1 MAASALNTLMF
12 LAKLCWCKCLWWN
25 NRDSGNSN
33 VNFHSVKLHKSHT
46 MEELYKDTQNLPMD
60 VTSSPPSLANNKL
73 ENGVAQL
80 ITAEAWNI
88 NSTDLMKKALSPLV
102 TVPAPSILTPP
113 AESQS
118 GVALKVAAT
127 VLQPICLGDSPVV
140 LPIHLQVAGS
150 TTPQISPNNNTP
162 YVMTTQGP
170 VPLPVLLEQHVFQHL
185 NSPLVLPQSAP
196 CPTNPIH
203 NNLFQG
209 ASAPVGQPQLLD
221 QKPPS
226 QPQEPVLPPVFQTP
240 GFAAVLQDLF
250 PSQGTLGSSPC
261 QPPPDYTSVP
271 PQPFSSPLS
280 PLVPPAT
287 LLVPYPVIVPLPV
300 PVPIPIPIPITVP
313 HSSESK
319 LSPDFP
325 KTPSF
330 SMYSCKGTQTP
341 LEKEEI
347 KPFNFLQQR
356 EFSQLSRHTV
366 IKMGNENE
374 ALDLSMKSMSLLKAS
389 EVSPLPYSED
399 SALDL
404 SLSSSRKA
412 GSSGPLPETVMCPS
426 SAMDSPALP
435 LMEKLSGTAIPFT
448 QPKSHENSSKDNC
461 NSSSSSSNS
470 SELLRQQQKWLVD
483 QTSRAGCEPKTGNNI
498 EIVSTSQTAKVIVS
512 VKDAVP
518 TIFCGKIKGLSGV
531 STKNFSFKRDLPQD
545 SVLQCYDVKAQ
556 AESREN
562 AESLRKPIK
571 NRSVKLKK
579 MNSQEIHIL
588 PIKKQRLAAFFP
600 RK

>member
-1 MAASALNTLMF
+1 
-12 LAKLCWCKCLWWN
+12 
-25 NRDSGNSN
+25 
-33 VNFHSVKLHKSHT
+33 
-46 MEELYKDTQNLPMD
+46 MEELYKDAPNLPMD
-60 VTSSPPSLANNKL
+60 VTNSPSAMANNKL

-88 NSTDLMKKALSPLV
+88 NSADLMKKALSPLV

-150 TTPQISPNNNTP
+150 AAPQMPATNAATP

-185 NSPLVLPQSAP
+185 NSPLVLPPGAA
-196 CPTNPIH
+196 CPASPLH
-203 NNLFQG
+203 AGLFPG
-209 ASAPVGQPQLLD
+209 TATPVGQPQLLD
-221 QKPPS
+221 PKPS
-226 QPQEPVLPPVFQTP
+226 GQAQEPVLPPVFQTP

-250 PSQGTLGSSPC
+250 PSQGALGSAPC
-261 QPPPDYTSVP
+261 QPPPDYATLP
-271 PQPFSSPLS
+271 PQAFSSPLS

-300 PVPIPIPIPITVP
+300 PIPIPIPVPIPVP
-313 HSSESK
+313 HGAEAK
-319 LSPDFP
+319 AAPDPP
-325 KTPSF
+325 KPPLFTPH
-330 SMYSCKGTQTP
+330 SCQGTQTP
-341 LEKEEI
+341 LEKEET
-347 KPFNFLQQR
+347 KPFELLHPR
-356 EFSQLSRHTV
+356 EFPQLSRHTV
-366 IKMGNENE
+366 IKMSGENE
-374 ALDLSMKSMSLLKAS
+374 ALDLSMKGPPPLRAS
-389 EVSPLPYSED
+389 EAAPPPPPPPED
-399 SALDL
+399 GALDL
-404 SLSSSRKA
+404 SLASCRKPGGPHGEAVGPGSATTAEAA
-412 GSSGPLPETVMCPS
+412 GKAEGR
-426 SAMDSPALP
+426 AA
-435 LMEKLSGTAIPFT
+435 GGGAA
-448 QPKSHENSSKDNC
+448 
-461 NSSSSSSNS
+461 
-470 SELLRQQQKWLVD
+470 ELLRQPQKWLVE
-483 QTSRAGCEPKTGNNI
+483 QAGRAGCEPKAGNNI

-545 SVLQCYDVKAQ
+545 SVLQCYDVKSPPEPRDS
-556 AESREN
+556 AE
-562 AESLRKPIK
+562 ALRKPVK

-579 MNSQEIHIL
+579 MNSPEIHIL

>member
-1 MAASALNTLMF
+1 
-12 LAKLCWCKCLWWN
+12 
-25 NRDSGNSN
+25 
-33 VNFHSVKLHKSHT
+33 

-60 VTSSPPSLANNKL
+60 VTNSPSAIANNKL

-88 NSTDLMKKALSPLV
+88 NSSDLMKKALSPLV

-150 TTPQISPNNNTP
+150 TAPQLAPNSNTP

-185 NSPLVLPQSAP
+185 NSPLVLPQSSP
-196 CPTNPIH
+196 CAANPMH
-203 NNLFQG
+203 SSLFQG
-209 ASAPVGQPQLLD
+209 SSAPMGQPQLLD
-221 QKPPS
+221 QKPSNPT
-226 QPQEPVLPPVFQTP
+226 QESVLPPVFQTP

-250 PSQGTLGSSPC
+250 PSQGALGSSPY
-261 QPPPDYTSVP
+261 QPSPDCSSVP

-300 PVPIPIPIPITVP
+300 PVPIPIPIPIPVP
-313 HSSESK
+313 HSAESK
-319 LSPDFP
+319 VNLDCSKPA
-325 KTPSF
+325 TSF
-330 SMYSCKGTQTP
+330 VLHSCKGTQTP
-341 LEKEEI
+341 LEKEET
-347 KPFNFLQQR
+347 KPFDFIHHRGL
-356 EFSQLSRHTV
+356 SQLNRHTV
-366 IKMGNENE
+366 IKMSNENE
-374 ALDLSMKSMSLLKAS
+374 VLDLSMKTTPLLK
-389 EVSPLPYSED
+389 ESED
-399 SALDL
+399 SSQISPEEGALDL
-404 SLSSSRKA
+404 SVPSCRKM
-412 GSSGPLPETVMCPS
+412 SNTETTITNRSGPIVDGPVHSMADKLPSAVSPFVPSKPHET
-426 SAMDSPALP
+426 PARA
-435 LMEKLSGTAIPFT
+435 ESRVI
-448 QPKSHENSSKDNC
+448 
-461 NSSSSSSNS
+461 SSSSS
-470 SELLRQQQKWLVD
+470 EHLRQQPKWLMD
-483 QTSRAGCEPKTGNNI
+483 QTNITTCEPSAGNNI

-531 STKNFSFKRDLPQD
+531 STKNFSFKRDMPQD
-545 SVLQCYDVKAQ
+545 SVLQCYDVKNQPEA
-556 AESREN
+556 RDN
-562 AESLRKPIK
+562 AEALRKPIK

>member
-1 MAASALNTLMF
+1 
-12 LAKLCWCKCLWWN
+12 
-25 NRDSGNSN
+25 
-33 VNFHSVKLHKSHT
+33 

-60 VTSSPPSLANNKL
+60 VTTSPSAIANNKL
-73 ENGVAQL
+73 ESGVAQL

-88 NSTDLMKKALSPLV
+88 NSSDLMKKALSPLV

-150 TTPQISPNNNTP
+150 TTPQIAPNSNTP

-185 NSPLVLPQSAP
+185 NSPLVFPQNSPCAP
-196 CPTNPIH
+196 SSIH
-203 NNLFQG
+203 SNLFQS
-209 ASAPVGQPQLLD
+209 SATPIGQPQLLD
-221 QKPPS
+221 QKPSNPTQDS
-226 QPQEPVLPPVFQTP
+226 VLPPVFQTP

-250 PSQGTLGSSPC
+250 PTQGALSSLPY
-261 QPPPDYTSVP
+261 QPPPECPLPS
-271 PQPFSSPLS
+271 QPFSSPLS

-300 PVPIPIPIPITVP
+300 PVPVPIPIPIPVP
-313 HSSESK
+313 HGVESK
-319 LSPDFP
+319 VNLDYSKPAA
-325 KTPSF
+325 SF
-330 SMYSCKGTQTP
+330 VLHSCKGTQTP
-341 LEKEEI
+341 LEKEETKLCDFI
-347 KPFNFLQQR
+347 HPR
-356 EFSQLSRHTV
+356 GISQLNRHTV
-366 IKMGNENE
+366 IKMSNENE
-374 ALDLSMKSMSLLKAS
+374 VLDLSMKTAPFLKENYVNCQNA
-389 EVSPLPYSED
+389 PND

-404 SLSSSRKA
+404 SITSFRKVNSIETTNLNCSGSMMDGTSHSVADNPHEIPTKAENRVISSS
-412 GSSGPLPETVMCPS
+412 
-426 SAMDSPALP
+426 
-435 LMEKLSGTAIPFT
+435 
-448 QPKSHENSSKDNC
+448 
-461 NSSSSSSNS
+461 S
-470 SELLRQQQKWLVD
+470 SELLRQQSKWLVD
-483 QTSRAGCEPKTGNNI
+483 QNSIATCEPTTGNNI

-531 STKNFSFKRDLPQD
+531 STKNFSFKRDMPQD
-545 SVLQCYDVKAQ
+545 SGLQCYDVKNQ
-556 AESREN
+556 PEVQDN
-562 AESLRKPIK
+562 AEALRKPIK

>member
-1 MAASALNTLMF
+1 
-12 LAKLCWCKCLWWN
+12 
-25 NRDSGNSN
+25 
-33 VNFHSVKLHKSHT
+33 
-46 MEELYKDTQNLPMD
+46 MEELYKDAPNLPMD
-60 VTSSPPSLANNKL
+60 VTNSPSAMANNKL

-88 NSTDLMKKALSPLV
+88 NSADLMKKALSPLV

-150 TTPQISPNNNTP
+150 AAPQMPASNAATP

-185 NSPLVLPQSAP
+185 NSPLVLPPGAA
-196 CPTNPIH
+196 CPASPLH
-203 NNLFQG
+203 AGLFPG
-209 ASAPVGQPQLLD
+209 TATPVGQPQLLD
-221 QKPPS
+221 PKPS
-226 QPQEPVLPPVFQTP
+226 GQTQEPVLPPVFQTP

-250 PSQGTLGSSPC
+250 PSQGALGSAPC
-261 QPPPDYTSVP
+261 QPPPDYATLP
-271 PQPFSSPLS
+271 PQAFSSPLS

-287 LLVPYPVIVPLPV
+287 LLVPYPVIAAGPGPATPAEVGAQPA
-300 PVPIPIPIPITVP
+300 
-313 HSSESK
+313 
-319 LSPDFP
+319 PDKPPGPAAPFAP
-325 KTPSF
+325 
-330 SMYSCKGTQTP
+330 CKP
-341 LEKEEI
+341 
-347 KPFNFLQQR
+347 P
-356 EFSQLSRHTV
+356 
-366 IKMGNENE
+366 E
-374 ALDLSMKSMSLLKAS
+374 AAGKA
-389 EVSPLPYSED
+389 EGR
-399 SALDL
+399 A
-404 SLSSSRKA
+404 A
-412 GSSGPLPETVMCPS
+412 GG
-426 SAMDSPALP
+426 AA
-435 LMEKLSGTAIPFT
+435 
-448 QPKSHENSSKDNC
+448 
-461 NSSSSSSNS
+461 
-470 SELLRQQQKWLVD
+470 ELLRQPQKWLVE
-483 QTSRAGCEPKTGNNI
+483 QAGRAGCEPKAGNNI

-545 SVLQCYDVKAQ
+545 SVLQCYDVKSPPEPRDS
-556 AESREN
+556 AE
-562 AESLRKPIK
+562 ALRKPVK

-579 MNSQEIHIL
+579 MNSPEIHIL

>member
-1 MAASALNTLMF
+1 
-12 LAKLCWCKCLWWN
+12 
-25 NRDSGNSN
+25 
-33 VNFHSVKLHKSHT
+33 

-60 VTSSPPSLANNKL
+60 VTTSPSAISNNKL

-88 NSTDLMKKALSPLV
+88 NSSDLMKKALSPLV

-150 TTPQISPNNNTP
+150 AAPQIAPNSNTP

-185 NSPLVLPQSAP
+185 NSPLVLPQNSP
-196 CPTNPIH
+196 CTTNPLH
-203 NNLFQG
+203 GNLFQG
-209 ASAPVGQPQLLD
+209 SSAPMGQPQLMD
-221 QKPPS
+221 QKPS
-226 QPQEPVLPPVFQTP
+226 NSPQESVLPPVFQTP

-250 PSQGTLGSSPC
+250 PSQGSLGSSTY
-261 QPPPDYTSVP
+261 QPPPDCSSVP
-271 PQPFSSPLS
+271 PPVFSSPLS

-300 PVPIPIPIPITVP
+300 PVPIPIPIPIPVP
-313 HSSESK
+313 HSAESK
-319 LSPDFP
+319 VSPDFP
-325 KTPSF
+325 KPAASF
-330 SMYSCKGTQTP
+330 ILHSCKETQTP
-341 LEKEEI
+341 LEKEET
-347 KPFNFLQQR
+347 KPFDFIHYRGL
-356 EFSQLSRHTV
+356 SQLNRHTV
-366 IKMGNENE
+366 IKMSSENE
-374 ALDLSMKSMSLLKAS
+374 VLDLSMKSAPSLKES
-389 EVSPLPYSED
+389 EESVPLLPED
-399 SALDL
+399 GALDL
-404 SLSSSRKA
+404 SVASCRKTGSNKMTSPSRSGPIMDGIAHSTA
-412 GSSGPLPETVMCPS
+412 GKRPTAVSPLLPSKSPESHSKVESRVVSSG
-426 SAMDSPALP
+426 
-435 LMEKLSGTAIPFT
+435 
-448 QPKSHENSSKDNC
+448 
-461 NSSSSSSNS
+461 S
-470 SELLRQQQKWLVD
+470 SELLRQQPKWLVD
-483 QTSRAGCEPKTGNNI
+483 QTSITACEPSPGNNI

-531 STKNFSFKRDLPQD
+531 STKNFSFKRDMPQD
-545 SVLQCYDVKAQ
+545 SVLQCYDMKNQ
-556 AESREN
+556 PETRDN
-562 AESLRKPIK
+562 AEALRKPIK
-571 NRSVKLKK
+571 NRNVKLKK

>member
-1 MAASALNTLMF
+1 
-12 LAKLCWCKCLWWN
+12 
-25 NRDSGNSN
+25 
-33 VNFHSVKLHKSHT
+33 
-46 MEELYKDTQNLPMD
+46 MEELYKETPNLPMD
-60 VTSSPPSLANNKL
+60 VTSPPAAMANNKL

-88 NSTDLMKKALSPLV
+88 NSADLMKKALSPLV

-150 TTPQISPNNNTP
+150 AAPQMPASGATP

-185 NSPLVLPQSAP
+185 NSPLVLPPGTA
-196 CPTNPIH
+196 CPASPLH
-203 NNLFQG
+203 GGLFPG

-221 QKPPS
+221 PKPSGPG
-226 QPQEPVLPPVFQTP
+226 QEPVLPPIFQTP

-250 PSQGTLGSSPC
+250 PSGQGALGSAPC
-261 QPPPDYTSVP
+261 QPPPDYAALP
-271 PQPFSSPLS
+271 PQAFSSPLS

-300 PVPIPIPIPITVP
+300 PVPIPIPVPIPVP
-313 HSSESK
+313 HSTDAK
-319 LSPDFP
+319 VAPDPP
-325 KTPSF
+325 KPPVFTPQP
-330 SMYSCKGTQTP
+330 CKGTQTP
-341 LEKEEI
+341 LEKEET
-347 KPFNFLQQR
+347 KPFDLVHQR
-356 EFSQLSRHTV
+356 DFSQLSRHTV
-366 IKMGNENE
+366 IKMGSENE
-374 ALDLSMKSMSLLKAS
+374 ALDLSMKGPPVPRAC
-389 EVSPLPYSED
+389 EATPPPPSPED
-399 SALDL
+399 GALDL
-404 SLSSSRKA
+404 SLASCRKPGGPHVETA
-412 GSSGPLPETVMCPS
+412 SSGPSTEG
-426 SAMDSPALP
+426 SPQDKPA
-435 LMEKLSGTAIPFT
+435 APFA
-448 QPKSHENSSKDNC
+448 SSKAPEATGKAEGRAVGPGPG
-461 NSSSSSSNS
+461 
-470 SELLRQQQKWLVD
+470 ELLRPPQKWLVEPAG
-483 QTSRAGCEPKTGNNI
+483 RATCEPKAGGNNI

-518 TIFCGKIKGLSGV
+518 AIFCGKIKGLSGV
-531 STKNFSFKRDLPQD
+531 STKNFSFKRDMPQD
-545 SVLQCYDVKAQ
+545 SVLQCYDVKSQ
-556 AESREN
+556 PETRDN
-562 AESLRKPIK
+562 AEALRKPVK

-579 MNSQEIHIL
+579 MNSPEIHIL

>member
-1 MAASALNTLMF
+1 
-12 LAKLCWCKCLWWN
+12 
-25 NRDSGNSN
+25 
-33 VNFHSVKLHKSHT
+33 
-46 MEELYKDTQNLPMD
+46 MEELYKDAPNLPMD
-60 VTSSPPSLANNKL
+60 VTNSPSAMANNKL

-88 NSTDLMKKALSPLV
+88 NSADLMKKALSPLV

-150 TTPQISPNNNTP
+150 AAPQMPATNAATP

-185 NSPLVLPQSAP
+185 NSPLVLPPGAA
-196 CPTNPIH
+196 CPASPLH
-203 NNLFQG
+203 AGLFPG
-209 ASAPVGQPQLLD
+209 TATPVGQPQLLD
-221 QKPPS
+221 PKPS
-226 QPQEPVLPPVFQTP
+226 GQAQEPVLPPVFQTP

-250 PSQGTLGSSPC
+250 PSQGALGSAPC
-261 QPPPDYTSVP
+261 QPPPDYATLP
-271 PQPFSSPLS
+271 PQAFSSPLS

-300 PVPIPIPIPITVP
+300 PIPIPIPVPIPVP
-313 HSSESK
+313 HGAEAK
-319 LSPDFP
+319 AAPDPP
-325 KTPSF
+325 KPPLFTPH
-330 SMYSCKGTQTP
+330 SCKGTQTP
-341 LEKEEI
+341 LEKEET
-347 KPFNFLQQR
+347 KPFELLHPR
-356 EFSQLSRHTV
+356 EFPQLSRHTV
-366 IKMGNENE
+366 IKMGGENE
-374 ALDLSMKSMSLLKAS
+374 ALDLSMKGPPALRAS
-389 EVSPLPYSED
+389 E
-399 SALDL
+399 A
-404 SLSSSRKA
+404 
-412 GSSGPLPETVMCPS
+412 
-426 SAMDSPALP
+426 ALP
-435 LMEKLSGTAIPFT
+435 P
-448 QPKSHENSSKDNC
+448 PP
-461 NSSSSSSNS
+461 
-470 SELLRQQQKWLVD
+470 
-483 QTSRAGCEPKTGNNI
+483 AGCEPKAGNNI

-545 SVLQCYDVKAQ
+545 SVLQCYDVKSPPEPRDS
-556 AESREN
+556 AE
-562 AESLRKPIK
+562 ALRKPVK

-579 MNSQEIHIL
+579 MNSPEIHIL

>member
-1 MAASALNTLMF
+1 
-12 LAKLCWCKCLWWN
+12 
-25 NRDSGNSN
+25 
-33 VNFHSVKLHKSHT
+33 
-46 MEELYKDTQNLPMD
+46 MEELYKETPNLPMD
-60 VTSSPPSLANNKL
+60 VTSPPAAMANNKL

-88 NSTDLMKKALSPLV
+88 NSADLMKKALSPLV

-150 TTPQISPNNNTP
+150 AAPQMPAGNATP

-185 NSPLVLPQSAP
+185 NSPLVLPPGAA
-196 CPTNPIH
+196 CPASPLH
-203 NNLFQG
+203 GGLFPG
-209 ASAPVGQPQLLD
+209 SSAPVGQPQLLD
-221 QKPPS
+221 PKPAGPG
-226 QPQEPVLPPVFQTP
+226 QEPVLPPVFQTP

-250 PSQGTLGSSPC
+250 PSGQGALGSAPC
-261 QPPPDYTSVP
+261 QPPPDYTALP
-271 PQPFSSPLS
+271 PQAFSSPLS

-300 PVPIPIPIPITVP
+300 PVPIPIPVPIPVP
-313 HSSESK
+313 HGTESK
-319 LSPDFP
+319 VAPDPP
-325 KTPSF
+325 KPPLFTPQP
-330 SMYSCKGTQTP
+330 CKGTQTP
-341 LEKEEI
+341 LEKEET
-347 KPFNFLQQR
+347 KPFDLVHQR
-356 EFSQLSRHTV
+356 DFSQLSRHTV
-366 IKMGNENE
+366 IKMGSENE
-374 ALDLSMKSMSLLKAS
+374 ALDLSMKGPPAPRAG
-389 EVSPLPYSED
+389 EAAPPPPSPED
-399 SALDL
+399 GALDL
-404 SLSSSRKA
+404 SLASCRKPGGPQGEAA
-412 GSSGPLPETVMCPS
+412 GTSPTADGSP
-426 SAMDSPALP
+426 PALP
-435 LMEKLSGTAIPFT
+435 AAPFA
-448 QPKSHENSSKDNC
+448 PSKAPEAAGKAEVRAAGPGPG
-461 NSSSSSSNS
+461 
-470 SELLRQQQKWLVD
+470 ELLRPPQKWLVEPAG
-483 QTSRAGCEPKTGNNI
+483 RAACEPKAGGNNI

-531 STKNFSFKRDLPQD
+531 STKNFSFKRDMPQD
-545 SVLQCYDVKAQ
+545 SVLQCYDVKSQ
-556 AESREN
+556 PEPRDN
-562 AESLRKPIK
+562 AEALRKPVK

-579 MNSQEIHIL
+579 MNSPEIHIL

>member
-1 MAASALNTLMF
+1 
-12 LAKLCWCKCLWWN
+12 
-25 NRDSGNSN
+25 
-33 VNFHSVKLHKSHT
+33 
-46 MEELYKDTQNLPMD
+46 MEELYKDAPNLPMD
-60 VTSSPPSLANNKL
+60 VTNSPSAMANNKL

-88 NSTDLMKKALSPLV
+88 NSADLMKKALSPLV

-150 TTPQISPNNNTP
+150 AAPQMPATSAATP

-185 NSPLVLPQSAP
+185 NSPLVLPPGAASPASP
-196 CPTNPIH
+196 LHTG
-203 NNLFQG
+203 LFPG
-209 ASAPVGQPQLLD
+209 TATPVGQPQLLD
-221 QKPPS
+221 PKPS
-226 QPQEPVLPPVFQTP
+226 GQAQEPVLPPVFQTP

-250 PSQGTLGSSPC
+250 PSQGALGSAPC
-261 QPPPDYTSVP
+261 QPPPDYATLP
-271 PQPFSSPLS
+271 PQAFSSPLS

-300 PVPIPIPIPITVP
+300 PIPIPIPVPIPVP
-313 HSSESK
+313 HGAEAK
-319 LSPDFP
+319 AAPDPP
-325 KTPSF
+325 KPPLFTPH
-330 SMYSCKGTQTP
+330 SCKGTQTALTAEVGAHP
-341 LEKEEI
+341 APDKLPGPAAPFAPC
-347 KPFNFLQQR
+347 KPP
-356 EFSQLSRHTV
+356 
-366 IKMGNENE
+366 E
-374 ALDLSMKSMSLLKAS
+374 AAGKA
-389 EVSPLPYSED
+389 EG
-399 SALDL
+399 
-404 SLSSSRKA
+404 RGA
-412 GSSGPLPETVMCPS
+412 GGG
-426 SAMDSPALP
+426 AA
-435 LMEKLSGTAIPFT
+435 
-448 QPKSHENSSKDNC
+448 
-461 NSSSSSSNS
+461 
-470 SELLRQQQKWLVD
+470 ELLRQPQKWLVE
-483 QTSRAGCEPKTGNNI
+483 QAGRAGCEPKAGNNI

-545 SVLQCYDVKAQ
+545 SVLQCYDVKSPPEPRDS
-556 AESREN
+556 AE
-562 AESLRKPIK
+562 ALRKPVK

-579 MNSQEIHIL
+579 MNSPEIHIL

>member
-1 MAASALNTLMF
+1 
-12 LAKLCWCKCLWWN
+12 
-25 NRDSGNSN
+25 
-33 VNFHSVKLHKSHT
+33 
-46 MEELYKDTQNLPMD
+46 MEELYKDAPNLPMD
-60 VTSSPPSLANNKL
+60 VTNSPSAMANNKL

-88 NSTDLMKKALSPLV
+88 NSADLMKKALSPLV

-150 TTPQISPNNNTP
+150 AAPQMPATNAATP

-185 NSPLVLPQSAP
+185 NSPLVLPPGAA
-196 CPTNPIH
+196 CPASPLH
-203 NNLFQG
+203 AGLFPG
-209 ASAPVGQPQLLD
+209 TTTPVGQPQLLD
-221 QKPPS
+221 PKPSS
-226 QPQEPVLPPVFQTP
+226 QAQEPVLPPVFQTP

-250 PSQGTLGSSPC
+250 PSQGALGSAPC
-261 QPPPDYTSVP
+261 QPPPDYATLP
-271 PQPFSSPLS
+271 PQAFSSPLS

-300 PVPIPIPIPITVP
+300 PIPIPIPVP
-313 HSSESK
+313 
-319 LSPDFP
+319 
-325 KTPSF
+325 
-330 SMYSCKGTQTP
+330 
-341 LEKEEI
+341 
-347 KPFNFLQQR
+347 
-356 EFSQLSRHTV
+356 
-366 IKMGNENE
+366 
-374 ALDLSMKSMSLLKAS
+374 
-389 EVSPLPYSED
+389 
-399 SALDL
+399 
-404 SLSSSRKA
+404 
-412 GSSGPLPETVMCPS
+412 
-426 SAMDSPALP
+426 
-435 LMEKLSGTAIPFT
+435 IP
-448 QPKSHENSSKDNC
+448 P
-461 NSSSSSSNS
+461 
-470 SELLRQQQKWLVD
+470 QKWLVE
-483 QTSRAGCEPKTGNNI
+483 QAGRAGCEPKAGNNI

-545 SVLQCYDVKAQ
+545 SVLQCYDVKSPPEPRDS
-556 AESREN
+556 AE
-562 AESLRKPIK
+562 ALRKPVK

-579 MNSQEIHIL
+579 MNSPEIHIL

>member
-1 MAASALNTLMF
+1 
-12 LAKLCWCKCLWWN
+12 
-25 NRDSGNSN
+25 
-33 VNFHSVKLHKSHT
+33 
-46 MEELYKDTQNLPMD
+46 MEELYKDAPNLPMD
-60 VTSSPPSLANNKL
+60 VTNSPSAMANNKL

-88 NSTDLMKKALSPLV
+88 NSADLMKKALSPLV

-150 TTPQISPNNNTP
+150 AAPQMPATNAATP

-185 NSPLVLPQSAP
+185 NSPLVLPPGAA
-196 CPTNPIH
+196 CPASPLH
-203 NNLFQG
+203 AGLFPG
-209 ASAPVGQPQLLD
+209 TATPVGQPQLLD
-221 QKPPS
+221 PKPS
-226 QPQEPVLPPVFQTP
+226 GQAQEPVLPPVFQTP

-250 PSQGTLGSSPC
+250 PSQGALGSAPC
-261 QPPPDYTSVP
+261 QPPPDYATIP
-271 PQPFSSPLS
+271 PQAFSSPLS

-287 LLVPYPVIVPLPV
+287 LLVPYPVILPL
-300 PVPIPIPIPITVP
+300 PVPIPIP
-313 HSSESK
+313 
-319 LSPDFP
+319 
-325 KTPSF
+325 
-330 SMYSCKGTQTP
+330 
-341 LEKEEI
+341 
-347 KPFNFLQQR
+347 
-356 EFSQLSRHTV
+356 
-366 IKMGNENE
+366 
-374 ALDLSMKSMSLLKAS
+374 
-389 EVSPLPYSED
+389 LP
-399 SALDL
+399 
-404 SLSSSRKA
+404 
-412 GSSGPLPETVMCPS
+412 
-426 SAMDSPALP
+426 
-435 LMEKLSGTAIPFT
+435 
-448 QPKSHENSSKDNC
+448 
-461 NSSSSSSNS
+461 
-470 SELLRQQQKWLVD
+470 LLRQPQKWLVE
-483 QTSRAGCEPKTGNNI
+483 QAGRAGCEPKAGNNI

-545 SVLQCYDVKAQ
+545 SVLQCYDVKSPPEPRDS
-556 AESREN
+556 AE
-562 AESLRKPIK
+562 ALRKPVK

-579 MNSQEIHIL
+579 MNSPEIHIL

>member
-1 MAASALNTLMF
+1 
-12 LAKLCWCKCLWWN
+12 
-25 NRDSGNSN
+25 
-33 VNFHSVKLHKSHT
+33 
-46 MEELYKDTQNLPMD
+46 MEELYKDAPNLPMD
-60 VTSSPPSLANNKL
+60 VTNSPSAMANNKL

-88 NSTDLMKKALSPLV
+88 NSADLMKKALSPLV

-150 TTPQISPNNNTP
+150 AAPQMPATNAATP

-185 NSPLVLPQSAP
+185 NSPLVLPPGAACPASPLHAGLFPGSA
-196 CPTNPIH
+196 T
-203 NNLFQG
+203 
-209 ASAPVGQPQLLD
+209 PVGQPQLLD
-221 QKPPS
+221 PKPS
-226 QPQEPVLPPVFQTP
+226 GQAQEPVLPPVFQTP

-250 PSQGTLGSSPC
+250 PSQGALGSAPC
-261 QPPPDYTSVP
+261 QPPPDYATLP
-271 PQPFSSPLS
+271 PQAFSSPLS

-300 PVPIPIPIPITVP
+300 PIPIPIPVPIPVP
-313 HSSESK
+313 HGAEAK
-319 LSPDFP
+319 AAPAKAAPDPP
-325 KTPSF
+325 KPPLFTPH
-330 SMYSCKGTQTP
+330 SCKGTQTP
-341 LEKEEI
+341 LEKEET
-347 KPFNFLQQR
+347 KPFELLHPR
-356 EFSQLSRHTV
+356 EFPQLSRHTV
-366 IKMGNENE
+366 IKMGGENE
-374 ALDLSMKSMSLLKAS
+374 ALDLSMKA
-389 EVSPLPYSED
+389 P
-399 SALDL
+399 
-404 SLSSSRKA
+404 
-412 GSSGPLPETVMCPS
+412 
-426 SAMDSPALP
+426 PALRAAP
-435 LMEKLSGTAIPFT
+435 G
-448 QPKSHENSSKDNC
+448 
-461 NSSSSSSNS
+461 
-470 SELLRQQQKWLVD
+470 
-483 QTSRAGCEPKTGNNI
+483 RAGCEPKAGNNI

-531 STKNFSFKRDLPQD
+531 STNNFSFKRDLPQD
-545 SVLQCYDVKAQ
+545 SVLQCYDVKSPPEPRDS
-556 AESREN
+556 AE
-562 AESLRKPIK
+562 ALRKPVK

-579 MNSQEIHIL
+579 MNSPEIHIL

>member
-1 MAASALNTLMF
+1 
-12 LAKLCWCKCLWWN
+12 
-25 NRDSGNSN
+25 
-33 VNFHSVKLHKSHT
+33 

-60 VTSSPPSLANNKL
+60 VTTSPSAIANNKL
-73 ENGVAQL
+73 ESGVAQL

-88 NSTDLMKKALSPLV
+88 NSSDLMKKALSPLV

-150 TTPQISPNNNTP
+150 TTPQIASNSNTP

-185 NSPLVLPQSAP
+185 NSPLVLPQNSPCAP
-196 CPTNPIH
+196 SSIH
-203 NNLFQG
+203 SNLFQN
-209 ASAPVGQPQLLD
+209 SATPIGQSQLLD
-221 QKPPS
+221 QKPSNPTQDS
-226 QPQEPVLPPVFQTP
+226 VLPPVFQTP

-250 PSQGTLGSSPC
+250 PNQGALSSLPY
-261 QPPPDYTSVP
+261 QPSPECPLPS
-271 PQPFSSPLS
+271 QPFSSPLT

-300 PVPIPIPIPITVP
+300 PVPVPIPIPIPVP
-313 HSSESK
+313 HGIESK
-319 LSPDFP
+319 VNLDYSKPAA
-325 KTPSF
+325 SF
-330 SMYSCKGTQTP
+330 VLHSCKGTQTP
-341 LEKEEI
+341 LEKEETKLCDFI
-347 KPFNFLQQR
+347 HPR
-356 EFSQLSRHTV
+356 GISQLNRHTV
-366 IKMGNENE
+366 IKMSNENE
-374 ALDLSMKSMSLLKAS
+374 VLDLSMKTAPFLK
-389 EVSPLPYSED
+389 ENFVSCQNVPND

-404 SLSSSRKA
+404 SITSFRKVNSIETTNLNCSGSMMDGTSHSVAEKPHEIPTKAENNVISSS
-412 GSSGPLPETVMCPS
+412 
-426 SAMDSPALP
+426 
-435 LMEKLSGTAIPFT
+435 
-448 QPKSHENSSKDNC
+448 
-461 NSSSSSSNS
+461 S
-470 SELLRQQQKWLVD
+470 SELLRQQSKWLVD
-483 QTSRAGCEPKTGNNI
+483 QNSITTCEPTTGNNI

-531 STKNFSFKRDLPQD
+531 STKNFSFKRDMPQD
-545 SVLQCYDVKAQ
+545 SGLQCYDVKNQ
-556 AESREN
+556 PEVQDN
-562 AESLRKPIK
+562 AEALRKPVK

>member
-1 MAASALNTLMF
+1 
-12 LAKLCWCKCLWWN
+12 
-25 NRDSGNSN
+25 
-33 VNFHSVKLHKSHT
+33 
-46 MEELYKDTQNLPMD
+46 MEELYKDAPNLPMD
-60 VTSSPPSLANNKL
+60 VTSSPSAMANNKL

-88 NSTDLMKKALSPLV
+88 NSADLMKKALSPLV

-150 TTPQISPNNNTP
+150 AAPQMPATNAATP
-162 YVMTTQGP
+162 YVMTSQGP

-185 NSPLVLPQSAP
+185 NSPLVLPPGAA
-196 CPTNPIH
+196 CPASPLH
-203 NNLFQG
+203 AGLFPG
-209 ASAPVGQPQLLD
+209 AAAPVGQPQLLD
-221 QKPPS
+221 PKPS
-226 QPQEPVLPPVFQTP
+226 GQAQEPVLPPVFQTP

-250 PSQGTLGSSPC
+250 PSQGALGSTPC
-261 QPPPDYTSVP
+261 QPPPDYTTLP
-271 PQPFSSPLS
+271 PQAFSSPLS

-300 PVPIPIPIPITVP
+300 PVPIPIPVPIPVP
-313 HSSESK
+313 HGAEAK
-319 LSPDFP
+319 AAPDPP
-325 KTPSF
+325 KPTLFTP
-330 SMYSCKGTQTP
+330 Q
-341 LEKEEI
+341 
-347 KPFNFLQQR
+347 
-356 EFSQLSRHTV
+356 
-366 IKMGNENE
+366 
-374 ALDLSMKSMSLLKAS
+374 
-389 EVSPLPYSED
+389 
-399 SALDL
+399 
-404 SLSSSRKA
+404 A
-412 GSSGPLPETVMCPS
+412 GGGQGPARPGRRRRCGGAVCRCGGGGRGGGGG
-426 SAMDSPALP
+426 PAAGGP
-435 LMEKLSGTAIPFT
+435 PG
-448 QPKSHENSSKDNC
+448 
-461 NSSSSSSNS
+461 
-470 SELLRQQQKWLVD
+470 LLRQPQKWLVE
-483 QTSRAGCEPKTGNNI
+483 QAGRAGCEPKAGNNI

-545 SVLQCYDVKAQ
+545 SVLQCYDVKSPPEPRDSTEA
-556 AESREN
+556 
-562 AESLRKPIK
+562 LRKPVK

-579 MNSQEIHIL
+579 MNSPEIHIL

>member
-1 MAASALNTLMF
+1 
-12 LAKLCWCKCLWWN
+12 
-25 NRDSGNSN
+25 
-33 VNFHSVKLHKSHT
+33 

-60 VTSSPPSLANNKL
+60 VTNSPSAMANNKL

-88 NSTDLMKKALSPLV
+88 NSADLMKKALSPLV

-140 LPIHLQVAGS
+140 LPIHLQLAGS
-150 TTPQISPNNNTP
+150 TAPQTAPNSNTP

-185 NSPLVLPQSAP
+185 NSPLVLPQSSP
-196 CPTNPIH
+196 CAANSIH
-203 NNLFQG
+203 SNLFQG
-209 ASAPVGQPQLLD
+209 CSAPIGQPQLLD
-221 QKPPS
+221 QKPSNPA
-226 QPQEPVLPPVFQTP
+226 QESVLPPVFQTP

-250 PSQGTLGSSPC
+250 PTQGALGSSSY
-261 QPPPDYTSVP
+261 QPPPDCSSVPP
-271 PQPFSSPLS
+271 PQPFSFPLS

-300 PVPIPIPIPITVP
+300 PIPIPIPIPVP
-313 HSSESK
+313 HSAESK
-319 LSPDFP
+319 ANVDCP
-325 KTPSF
+325 KPAASF
-330 SMYSCKGTQTP
+330 VLHSCKGTQTP
-341 LEKEEI
+341 LEKEET
-347 KPFNFLQQR
+347 KPFDFIHHR
-356 EFSQLSRHTV
+356 ELSQLNRHTV
-366 IKMGNENE
+366 IKMSNENE
-374 ALDLSMKSMSLLKAS
+374 VLDLSMKTAPLLKENENS
-389 EVSPLPYSED
+389 QLSPED

-404 SLSSSRKA
+404 SFTSCRKTSSTEASNISRSGSMMDGITQSVVDKLSSTASPFVPSKPYEAPAKVESR
-412 GSSGPLPETVMCPS
+412 V
-426 SAMDSPALP
+426 
-435 LMEKLSGTAIPFT
+435 I
-448 QPKSHENSSKDNC
+448 
-461 NSSSSSSNS
+461 SSSS
-470 SELLRQQQKWLVD
+470 SELLRQQAKWLVD
-483 QTSRAGCEPKTGNNI
+483 QTNIAPCEPSTGSNI

-531 STKNFSFKRDLPQD
+531 STKNFSFKRDMPQD
-545 SVLQCYDVKAQ
+545 SVLQCYDVKNQPEARDT
-556 AESREN
+556 AE
-562 AESLRKPIK
+562 ALRKPIK

>member
-1 MAASALNTLMF
+1 
-12 LAKLCWCKCLWWN
+12 
-25 NRDSGNSN
+25 
-33 VNFHSVKLHKSHT
+33 
-46 MEELYKDTQNLPMD
+46 MEELYKDAQNLPMD
-60 VTSSPPSLANNKL
+60 VTNSPSAIANNKL

-88 NSTDLMKKALSPLV
+88 NSSDLMKKALSPLV

-150 TTPQISPNNNTP
+150 TAPQITPNSNTP

-185 NSPLVLPQSAP
+185 NSPLVLPQSNP
-196 CPTNPIH
+196 CAGNPIH
-203 NNLFQG
+203 SNLFQG
-209 ASAPVGQPQLLD
+209 SPAQIGQPQLLD
-221 QKPPS
+221 QKPSNPA
-226 QPQEPVLPPVFQTP
+226 QESVLPPLFQTP

-250 PSQGTLGSSPC
+250 PSQGTLGSSPY
-261 QPPPDYTSVP
+261 QPPPDCSSVP

-300 PVPIPIPIPITVP
+300 PVPVPIPIPIPVP
-313 HSSESK
+313 HSTESK
-319 LSPDFP
+319 ANLDCSKPAA
-325 KTPSF
+325 SF
-330 SMYSCKGTQTP
+330 ILHSCKGTQTP
-341 LEKEEI
+341 LEKEES
-347 KPFNFLQQR
+347 KPLDFIHHRGL
-356 EFSQLSRHTV
+356 SQLNRHTV
-366 IKMGNENE
+366 IKMSNENE
-374 ALDLSMKSMSLLKAS
+374 VLDLSMKTTPLLKENDDS
-389 EVSPLPYSED
+389 SQLSPED
-399 SALDL
+399 GVLDL
-404 SLSSSRKA
+404 SVTSCWKRSSPENKGTTHSGSLLDGSSHSAVETLPNAAASPFVPSKPHESSAKVESRAISSS
-412 GSSGPLPETVMCPS
+412 
-426 SAMDSPALP
+426 
-435 LMEKLSGTAIPFT
+435 
-448 QPKSHENSSKDNC
+448 
-461 NSSSSSSNS
+461 S
-470 SELLRQQQKWLVD
+470 SELLRQQPKWLVE
-483 QTSRAGCEPKTGNNI
+483 QTSIAPCEPSAGNNI

-531 STKNFSFKRDLPQD
+531 STKNFSFKRDMPQD
-545 SVLQCYDVKAQ
+545 SVLQCYDVKNQPEARDNGE
-556 AESREN
+556 A
-562 AESLRKPIK
+562 LRKPIK

>member
-1 MAASALNTLMF
+1 
-12 LAKLCWCKCLWWN
+12 
-25 NRDSGNSN
+25 
-33 VNFHSVKLHKSHT
+33 
-46 MEELYKDTQNLPMD
+46 MEELYKDTPNLPMD
-60 VTSSPPSLANNKL
+60 VTSPPSAMANNKL

-88 NSTDLMKKALSPLV
+88 NSADLMKKALSPLV

-150 TTPQISPNNNTP
+150 AAPPQMPAAGTSTP

-185 NSPLVLPQSAP
+185 NSPLGLPPGAA
-196 CPTNPIH
+196 CPASPLH
-203 NNLFQG
+203 AGLFPG
-209 ASAPVGQPQLLD
+209 AATPVGQPQLLD
-221 QKPPS
+221 PKPS
-226 QPQEPVLPPVFQTP
+226 GQAQEPVLPPVFQTP

-250 PSQGTLGSSPC
+250 PSQGSLGSAAPC
-261 QPPPDYTSVP
+261 QPPPDYAGLP
-271 PQPFSSPLS
+271 PQAFGSPLS

-300 PVPIPIPIPITVP
+300 PVPIPIPVPIPVP
-313 HSSESK
+313 HGTETK
-319 LSPDFP
+319 AAPDPP
-325 KTPSF
+325 KPPLFTPHP
-330 SMYSCKGTQTP
+330 CKGTQTP
-341 LEKEEI
+341 LEKEET
-347 KPFNFLQQR
+347 KPLELPQPR
-356 EFSQLSRHTV
+356 ELPQLSRHTV
-366 IKMGNENE
+366 IKMGGENE
-374 ALDLSMKSMSLLKAS
+374 ALDLSMKGPPAPRAP
-389 EVSPLPYSED
+389 EPALPPPD
-399 SALDL
+399 DGALDL
-404 SLSSSRKA
+404 SLTSCRKPGGPHGEAA
-412 GSSGPLPETVMCPS
+412 GSGP
-426 SAMDSPALP
+426 SAAAEAGAHPAP
-435 LMEKLSGTAIPFT
+435 DKLSVPAAPFVPCKP
-448 QPKSHENSSKDNC
+448 QEAAGKAEGRGPGGGQA
-461 NSSSSSSNS
+461 
-470 SELLRQQQKWLVD
+470 ELLRQPQKWLME
-483 QTSRAGCEPKTGNNI
+483 QAGRASCEPKAGNNI

-545 SVLQCYDVKAQ
+545 SVLQCYDVKSPPEPRDG
-556 AESREN
+556 AE
-562 AESLRKPIK
+562 ALRKPVK

-579 MNSQEIHIL
+579 MNSPEIHIL

>member
-1 MAASALNTLMF
+1 
-12 LAKLCWCKCLWWN
+12 
-25 NRDSGNSN
+25 
-33 VNFHSVKLHKSHT
+33 

-60 VTSSPPSLANNKL
+60 VTNPPSAITSNKL

-88 NSTDLMKKALSPLV
+88 NSADLMKKALSPLV
-102 TVPAPSILTPP
+102 TVPAPSILAPP

-150 TTPQISPNNNTP
+150 TAPQLANNTNTP

-185 NSPLVLPQSAP
+185 NSPLVLPQSSP
-196 CPTNPIH
+196 CAANPIH
-203 NNLFQG
+203 SNIFQG
-209 ASAPVGQPQLLD
+209 SSTPVGQPQLLD
-221 QKPPS
+221 QKPS
-226 QPQEPVLPPVFQTP
+226 NTSQEPILPPVFQTP

-250 PSQGTLGSSPC
+250 PTQGALGSSPY
-261 QPPPDYTSVP
+261 PPTPDCSSVP

-300 PVPIPIPIPITVP
+300 PVPIPIPIPIPVP
-313 HSSESK
+313 HNAESK
-319 LSPDFP
+319 TYMDCP
-325 KTPSF
+325 KPAASCILR
-330 SMYSCKGTQTP
+330 SCKGTQTP
-341 LEKEEI
+341 LEKEDT
-347 KPFNFLQQR
+347 KPFDVIHHR
-356 EFSQLSRHTV
+356 ELSQLNRHTV

-374 ALDLSMKSMSLLKAS
+374 VLDLSMKTAPLLK
-389 EVSPLPYSED
+389 EIED
-399 SALDL
+399 SCQLSPEDGALDL
-404 SLSSSRKA
+404 SIPSCRKASSTELTSTIRSGSMVDGATHSIADKLSSTVSPFVPSKPHEAPAKVESR
-412 GSSGPLPETVMCPS
+412 V
-426 SAMDSPALP
+426 
-435 LMEKLSGTAIPFT
+435 I
-448 QPKSHENSSKDNC
+448 
-461 NSSSSSSNS
+461 SSSS
-470 SELLRQQQKWLVD
+470 SELLRQQPKWLVD
-483 QTSRAGCEPKTGNNI
+483 QTSIAPCEPSAGNNI

-531 STKNFSFKRDLPQD
+531 STKNFSFKRDMPQD
-545 SVLQCYDVKAQ
+545 SVLQCYDMKNQPEA
-556 AESREN
+556 RDN
-562 AESLRKPIK
+562 AEALRKPIK